1 MNRFV
6 DWEIRTPMKIWIV
19 VLSGW
24 YANSHTLRIHW
35 RSILLSRVLILHFSL
50 SICQHCHGFFHLWYS
65 IPISVDFVCR
75 YLSSWGRFNKPCPAQ
90 RNGHVW
96 RIFFIVIFCLTST
109 AIISFANNCS
119 NVASTF
125 SLVMIVVSVHISL
138 LLSNILFDIAFTD
151 CGPLRNNE
159 SRMSIRPSRCTGWNG

>member
-35 RSILLSRVLILHFSL
+35 RSILLSRVLILYFSL

-109 AIISFANNCS
+109 AIISFANNCCS
-119 NVASTF
+119 VASTF
-125 SLVMIVVSVHISL
+125 SLVMIVVCFLSWHSL
-138 LLSNILFDIAFTD
+138 MRAYEFLSSAHQSDI
-151 CGPLRNNE
+151 CPL
-159 SRMSIRPSRCTGWNG
+159 PGWLHMIVKHQIPTP